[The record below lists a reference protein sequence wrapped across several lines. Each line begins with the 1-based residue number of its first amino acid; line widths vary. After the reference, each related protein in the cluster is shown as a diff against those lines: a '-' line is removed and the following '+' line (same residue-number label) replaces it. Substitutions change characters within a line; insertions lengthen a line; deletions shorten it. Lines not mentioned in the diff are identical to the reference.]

1 MATATSRAPGEETRS
16 TRQTAWEPQA
26 HVVGELFNVSDILS
40 KSLECQKCFIL
51 VTKHSSSKLWCG
63 MAKNLEKVA
72 MEIFEEWVR
81 NGLQLAATWKAL
93 LAIKI
98 RRLRIL

>member
-40 KSLECQKCFIL
+40 NSLEVESVSFWSQNTARQNFGLRDDQERRK
-51 VTKHSSSKLWCG
+51 SG
-63 MAKNLEKVA
+63 NGNL
-72 MEIFEEWVR
+72 
-81 NGLQLAATWKAL
+81 
-93 LAIKI
+93 
-98 RRLRIL
+98 